1 MKPTAPESYL
11 YAFRNVIGQHI
22 DGEHLTYLMT
32 DKEHRARHRA
42 DVMIK
47 GLTYNKNQV

>member
-11 YAFRNVIGQHI
+11 YAFGHVIGQHI

-32 DKEHRARHRA
+32 HKEHRARDGA
-42 DVMIK
+42 DVMLK
-47 GLTYNKNQV
+47 GLT